1 MVMHVWPNKTKT
13 NMYAHPW
20 LTEQPEEG
28 PIHGLLIFSVRF
40 ELLSDGRR
48 EHFTAAPKRVDQD
61 DGATEK
67 ESSGVAVGWPA
78 FTLTWVLLK
87 TAGGNWTSWRT
98 TWSVVRQATSPM
110 TGWRDSSCSAAEMDL
125 HTSKDT
131 LTVLHSPFNRHGTYK
146 PHVWRLFSC
155 YRLWRT
161 ILT

>member
-1 MVMHVWPNKTKT
+1 MTDRTAWGRVDTRS
-13 NMYAHPW
+13 
-20 LTEQPEEG
+20 
-28 PIHGLLIFSVRF
+28 LIFSVQF

-48 EHFTAAPKRVDQD
+48 EHFTAALKRVDQD

-78 FTLTWVLLK
+78 FALTWVLLK

-110 TGWRDSSCSAAEMDL
+110 TGWRDSSCSAAEMDS

-131 LTVLHSPFNRHGTYK
+131 LTVLHSPFNRHRTNHTSDVCFPAIGYDA
-146 PHVWRLFSC
+146 LGC
-155 YRLWRT
+155 YFNL
-161 ILT
+161 ILVS